1 MITEVK
7 RKLGGGEERFETEL
21 IHRSPSLLLVLYRI
35 ERGADSLDSYGCF
48 WPRRPYG
55 CYHIVRPPGTPD
67 AGREVLSRFDV
78 LTDLE
83 IVGDEVRY
91 LDLLLD
97 LLVRVGPAGRP
108 EHPLGGRGR
117 GGGSPRRRAPRCG
130 GRRVHRARTP
140 HAGAPSPP
148 RGRRD
153 PRAAAAA
160 GQDRVGTEVRRR
172 GRRAR

>member
-7 RKLGGGEERFETEL
+7 RKLGGGEERFATEL

-97 LLVRVGPAGRP
+97 LLVRVGPAGRLSIHW
-108 EHPLGGRGR
+108 EDEDELEAALAGGLLDAA
-117 GGGSPRRRAPRCG
+117 GGVYIERARRTLERRHRRAVGEIRALLRRL
-130 GRRVHRARTP
+130 GRI
-140 HAGAPSPP
+140 
-148 RGRRD
+148 
-153 PRAAAAA
+153 
-160 GQDRVGTEVRRR
+160 E
-172 GRRAR
+172 

>member
-7 RKLGGGEERFETEL
+7 RKLGGGEERFQTEL
-21 IHRSPSLLLVLYRI
+21 VHRSPSLLLVLYRI
-35 ERGADSLDSYGCF
+35 ERGDDSLDSYGCF

-55 CYHIVRPPGTPD
+55 CYHIVRPPGAPD

-97 LLVRVGPAGRP
+97 LLVRVDPAGRLSVRW
-108 EHPLGGRGR
+108 EDEDELEAALAGGLLDAA
-117 GGGSPRRRAPRCG
+117 GGAYVERARRTLERRH
-130 GRRVHRARTP
+130 RRVVGEIRALLR
-140 HAGAPSPP
+140 
-148 RGRRD
+148 RLGRI
-153 PRAAAAA
+153 P
-160 GQDRVGTEVRRR
+160 
-172 GRRAR
+172 

>member
-7 RKLGGGEERFETEL
+7 RKLGGGEERFATEL
-21 IHRSPSLLLVLYRI
+21 VHRSPSRLLVLYRI
-35 ERGADSLDSYGCF
+35 ERGDDSLDSYGCF

-83 IVGDEVRY
+83 VVGDEVRY

-97 LLVRVGPAGRP
+97 LLVRVSPAGRLSVRW
-108 EHPLGGRGR
+108 EDEDEVEAALASGLLDAAGAAYIERARRTLERRH
-117 GGGSPRRRAPRCG
+117 RRAVGEIRALLRRL
-130 GRRVHRARTP
+130 GRI
-140 HAGAPSPP
+140 
-148 RGRRD
+148 
-153 PRAAAAA
+153 
-160 GQDRVGTEVRRR
+160 E
-172 GRRAR
+172 